1 MITNAKNLSLRLVII
16 LISSIFL
23 GELFIMWLFANVIK
37 VSSSLEA
44 ILDSAFLTIF
54 CIPIIYYFVFK
65 SFNRE
70 VQVQKEMQAQLLLAS
85 AAFQTHDGI
94 MITDA
99 NSKII
104 RINKAFEKITGF
116 SQDEVLGKTPKIFR
130 SGRHNFSFYKDMWE
144 TLNSSGIWKG
154 EVWNKS
160 KNGNSLPL
168 YATITAVKDEN
179 AEISQYVAVYTNISE
194 NKKAENE
201 IYKLAFYDD
210 LTGLP
215 NRRLL
220 LDRLNVAQSSSGRSQ
235 LYGAIIFIDLDN
247 FKSVN
252 DKFEHNHANNL
263 LIDVANRLK
272 FSIRE
277 ADTVARLSGDEFVVM
292 LENLS
297 TDIDDAAQK
306 VAYIAENLLSIIRT
320 PYSLNETM
328 IHSSAS
334 VGISLF
340 LDHNLPSDEVIKHSE
355 MAMYQAKEAG
365 RNRVQFFDP
374 QIQESIEIQNVI
386 ESDLHLALKYNQL
399 ELYYQIQLDKDR
411 FPIGAEALV
420 RWKHPQRGLVSPGEF
435 IPVAEQSS
443 LIIEI
448 GNWVI
453 ETVCQQIAIWSKSE
467 LTKNLVI
474 AINISP
480 RQFMH
485 PDFVEQ
491 LASIVHKYQI
501 DASLLK
507 LELTESVMAD
517 DLELI
522 IKKMYIL
529 KQVVGVTLSLDDFGT
544 GYSSLSYLKKLPLDQ
559 IKIDQSFVRHMT
571 TDYSDAM
578 MVKNIIDLAHNFGF
592 NVIAEG
598 VETEAQLAL
607 LKKSGCMSYQG
618 YLFSKPI
625 PSTQFE
631 LLLNDNLATYKR

>member
-252 DKFEHNHANNL
+252 DKFGHNHANNL

>member
-37 VSSSLEA
+37 VSTSLEA

-70 VQVQKEMQAQLLLAS
+70 IQVQKEMQAQLLLAS

-116 SQDEVLGKTPKIFR
+116 SQDEILGKTPKIFR
-130 SGRHNFSFYKDMWE
+130 SGRHDFSFYKDMWE

-160 KNGNSLPL
+160 KNGNTLPL

-194 NKKAENE
+194 TKKAENE

-235 LYGAIIFIDLDN
+235 SYGAILFIDLDN
-247 FKSVN
+247 FKSIN
-252 DKFEHNHANNL
+252 DKFEHNHANSL

-297 TDIDDAAQK
+297 IDIDDAAQK
-306 VAYIAENLLSIIRT
+306 VAHIAENLLSIIRT

-328 IHSSAS
+328 IHSQAS

-340 LDHNLPSDEVIKHSE
+340 LDHNLSADEVIKHSE

-374 QIQESIEIQNVI
+374 QIQDSIETQNVI

-435 IPVAEQSS
+435 IPIAEQSS

-453 ETVCQQIAIWSKSE
+453 ETVCQQIAIWSKNA
-467 LTKNLVI
+467 LTKKLVI

-631 LLLNDNLATYKR
+631 LLLNDNLATSKR

>member
-1 MITNAKNLSLRLVII
+1 MITNAKNLSQRLVII

-104 RINKAFEKITGF
+104 RINKEFEKITGF
-116 SQDEVLGKTPKIFR
+116 SQDEILGKTPKIFR

-306 VAYIAENLLSIIRT
+306 VAHIAENLLSMIRT

>member
-1 MITNAKNLSLRLVII
+1 MVTNAKNLSLRLVII

-70 VQVQKEMQAQLLLAS
+70 IQVQKEMQAQLLLAS

-116 SQDEVLGKTPKIFR
+116 SQDEILGKTPKIFR
-130 SGRHNFSFYKDMWE
+130 SGRHDFSFYKDMWE

-160 KNGNSLPL
+160 KNGNTLPL

-194 NKKAENE
+194 TKKAENE

-235 LYGAIIFIDLDN
+235 SYGAILFIDLDN
-247 FKSVN
+247 FKSIN
-252 DKFEHNHANNL
+252 DKFEHNHANSL

-306 VAYIAENLLSIIRT
+306 VAHIAENLLSIIRT

-328 IHSSAS
+328 IHSQAS

-340 LDHNLPSDEVIKHSE
+340 LDHNLSADEVIKHSE

-374 QIQESIEIQNVI
+374 QIQDSIETQNVI

-435 IPVAEQSS
+435 IPIAEQSS

-453 ETVCQQIAIWSKSE
+453 ETVCQQIAIWSKNA
-467 LTKNLVI
+467 LTKKLVI

-631 LLLNDNLATYKR
+631 LLLNDNLATSKR